1 MSVSADRVTLG
12 SMPRRASLAPSS
24 RITASVPSG
33 TDQSSR
39 SRPPEEVSPETPALI
54 ISTSIPLA
62 FKDFCSLAGNAA
74 EACRPRPALSE
85 SPKTTILI
93 GFVAGTAGTW
103 AGACTWAE
111 AVPAVT
117 RAITNTSMCTNTHP
131 CPSTA
136 AAEVPYD
143 RAMDSLIEPSSLA
156 GLEPD
161 TISISNVNL
170 SLGAG
175 AARVHILKDISLR
188 VAQGEAIGP
197 IRPIA
202 SPCATRR
209 LISLR
214 ICTRAAPAP
223 SERLT
228 FEMEMVSG
236 SRPANDEGSMRLSM
250 ARSYGTSAAAV
261 EGQGW
266 VFVHILVLVIAL
278 VTAGTASAQ
287 VQAPAQAPAVAT
299 TKPIKMVVLG
309 DSLSA
314 GLGLQ
319 ASAAFPARLQKS
331 LKAKGIDIDMI
342 NAGVSGDTSS
352 GGRDRLDWSV
362 PEGTEAVI
370 LELGANDALRGIDPK
385 VTRSALTDIL
395 TRLKARKIAVLLCG
409 MVAPPNYGSD
419 YSARFNAIYPDLAN
433 AFAVPL
439 YPFFLEGV
447 AADAR
452 LNQADG
458 MHPTAEGVDVIVKN
472 ILPSVEAFLGTISG
486 QRS

>member
-1 MSVSADRVTLG
+1 
-12 SMPRRASLAPSS
+12 
-24 RITASVPSG
+24 
-33 TDQSSR
+33 
-39 SRPPEEVSPETPALI
+39 
-54 ISTSIPLA
+54 
-62 FKDFCSLAGNAA
+62 
-74 EACRPRPALSE
+74 
-85 SPKTTILI
+85 
-93 GFVAGTAGTW
+93 
-103 AGACTWAE
+103 
-111 AVPAVT
+111 
-117 RAITNTSMCTNTHP
+117 
-131 CPSTA
+131 
-136 AAEVPYD
+136 
-143 RAMDSLIEPSSLA
+143 
-156 GLEPD
+156 
-161 TISISNVNL
+161 
-170 SLGAG
+170 
-175 AARVHILKDISLR
+175 
-188 VAQGEAIGP
+188 
-197 IRPIA
+197 
-202 SPCATRR
+202 
-209 LISLR
+209 
-214 ICTRAAPAP
+214 
-223 SERLT
+223 
-228 FEMEMVSG
+228 
-236 SRPANDEGSMRLSM
+236 M

-266 VFVHILVLVIAL
+266 MFVHILVLVIAL

-287 VQAPAQAPAVAT
+287 APPAGA

-331 LKAKGIDIDMI
+331 LKANGIEVDMI

-370 LELGANDALRGIDPK
+370 VELGANDALRGIDPK

-419 YSARFNAIYPDLAN
+419 YSARFNAIYPELAKS
-433 AFAVPL
+433 FGVPL

-447 AADAR
+447 ATDTR

-458 MHPTAEGVDVIVKN
+458 LHPTAEGVDVIVKN
-472 ILPSVEAFLGTISG
+472 ILPMVEAFLGTISG